1 MHTPILPYPVTILHI
16 PVNPHQRTEDA
27 MAQATDTHPDL
38 TFEDISDEYSKFKAD
53 VWPTDIEG
61 VNLLKLDVERPFRD
75 TDELSA
81 WLHAYVAKLG
91 TDLKN
96 KIVDQDD

>member
-1 MHTPILPYPVTILHI
+1 
-16 PVNPHQRTEDA
+16 
-27 MAQATDTHPDL
+27 MAQATDSYPDL
-38 TFEDISDEYSKFKAD
+38 TYEDISDEHSKFKAD
-53 VWPTDIEG
+53 VWPTNIEG

-91 TDLKN
+91 TDLKS
-96 KIVDQDD
+96 KIVAQDD

>member
-1 MHTPILPYPVTILHI
+1 
-16 PVNPHQRTEDA
+16 
-27 MAQATDTHPDL
+27 MAQASQEYPDL
-38 TFEDISDEYSKFKAD
+38 TYEDISDEYSKFKAD
-53 VWPTDIEG
+53 VWPTNIEG
-61 VNLLKLDVERPFRD
+61 VNLLKLDIERPFRD
-75 TDELSA
+75 TDELST